1 MSANPRTKWTV
12 PEYLAHERANSIR
25 HEYFNG
31 EIFAM
36 AGASREHNLI
46 TTNATA
52 HLHRQLEARPCEV
65 YQSDMRVKIDA
76 LGHYTYPDVVAVGG
90 KPDLEDQHGD
100 TLLNPTLIIEVLSPS
115 TAQYDRNAKFRSY
128 RAIPSLQEYVL
139 ISPDMVFVEHY
150 TRQNQWWTIQDYTQL
165 SDIIQLSSIACELVL
180 EKVYAKITFEE

>member
-36 AGASREHNLI
+36 AGASREHSLI

-52 HLHRQLEARPCEV
+52 HLHRQLEARSCEV

-128 RAIPSLQEYVL
+128 RAIASLQEYVL
-139 ISPDMVFVEHY
+139 ISQDVVFVEHY